1 MAPIDDLLSRMDAL
15 LQPMRA
21 TGDERQ
27 HFLAT
32 YMRTTL
38 AVKHEIERG
47 GFVDAAWTERWDI
60 AFADLYLDA
69 LDDWNAERP
78 VPGPWRV
85 AFEAANATP
94 RVPPIRHLLLGMN
107 AHINYDLP
115 QALIQVIT
123 DQEFDD
129 PALVA
134 RRSRDHEHIDAILSS
149 RVAAEDGEL
158 KKVEQPG
165 DRTLLDHVL
174 TPFNRAGSKR
184 FLKEAR
190 GKVWRNAHALS
201 LARRRSLAEL
211 GERLRELEGL
221 SAARVGGPPAARP
234 GPAAADA
241 RRVRR
246 APAGCVIAPAPTCGA
261 EPRC

>member
-21 TGDERQ
+21 AGDERQ
-27 HFLAT
+27 HFLST
-32 YMRTTL
+32 YMRTTI
-38 AVKHEIERG
+38 AVKHDIERG
-47 GFVDAAWTERWDI
+47 AFVDGDWTERWDI

-69 LDDWNAERP
+69 LEEWNAKGS
-78 VPGPWRV
+78 VPGPWRI

-94 RVPPIRHLLLGMN
+94 RVPPLRHLLLGMN

-115 QALIQVIT
+115 QALILVIT

-129 PALVA
+129 PALVL
-134 RRSRDHEHIDAILSS
+134 RRSRDHERIDAILSG

-158 KKVEQPG
+158 RKMEQPG
-165 DRTLLDHVL
+165 DRTLLDHLL

-190 GKVWRNAHALS
+190 DKVWRNAQALS
-201 LARRRSLAEL
+201 LARRQGLEPL
-211 GERLRELEGL
+211 GDRLRELEAL
-221 SAARVGGPPAARP
+221 SAERVADLRRP
-234 GPAAADA
+234 GQVLLRLTRDGFGVLLP
-241 RRVRR
+241 
-246 APAGCVIAPAPTCGA
+246 GA
-261 EPRC
+261 

>member
-15 LQPMRA
+15 LQPLRA
-21 TGDERQ
+21 AGDERQ

-38 AVKHEIERG
+38 AVKAEIERG
-47 GFVDAAWTERWDI
+47 GFVDTAWTERWDI

-69 LDDWNAERP
+69 LAAWNASGTA
-78 VPGPWRV
+78 PGPWQI
-85 AFEAANATP
+85 AFEAANNTP

-134 RRSRDHEHIDAILSS
+134 RRGRDHEHIDAILSS
-149 RVAAEDGEL
+149 RVGAEDGEL

-165 DRTLLDHVL
+165 DRTLLDRLL

-190 GKVWRNAHALS
+190 GKVWRNAQALNM
-201 LARRRSLAEL
+201 ARRQGLVEL
-211 GERLRELEGL
+211 STRLQELDQL
-221 SAARVGGPPAARP
+221 SAARVADLRKP
-234 GPAAADA
+234 GQVILRLSRDGFGVLLRDA
-241 RRVRR
+241 
-246 APAGCVIAPAPTCGA
+246 
-261 EPRC
+261 

>member
-1 MAPIDDLLSRMDAL
+1 MAPIDDLLFRMDAL

-38 AVKHEIERG
+38 AVKDELERG
-47 GFVDAAWTERWDI
+47 GFVDEAWTERWDI
-60 AFADLYLDA
+60 AFANLYLDA

-85 AFEAANATP
+85 AFEAANAAP

-158 KKVEQPG
+158 KKVGATGRPHAPRSRAHAVQPRGLEAVPEGGTGQGLAERAGAQPRAAAQPG
-165 DRTLLDHVL
+165 
-174 TPFNRAGSKR
+174 RAGR
-184 FLKEAR
+184 AAAR
-190 GKVWRNAHALS
+190 AGRTIGG
-201 LARRRSLAEL
+201 ARR
-211 GERLRELEGL
+211 
-221 SAARVGGPPAARP
+221 GPPAARP

-241 RRVRR
+241 
-246 APAGCVIAPAPTCGA
+246 
-261 EPRC
+261 

>member
-1 MAPIDDLLSRMDAL
+1 MAPIDDLLSRMDTL
-15 LQPMRA
+15 LQPMREA
-21 TGDERQ
+21 GDERQ

-47 GFVDAAWTERWDI
+47 GFVDDAWTERWDI

-69 LDDWNAERP
+69 LDEWNSKGSA
-78 VPGPWRV
+78 PGPWRI
-85 AFEAANATP
+85 AFQAANATP
-94 RVPPIRHLLLGMN
+94 RVPPLRHLLLGMN

-134 RRSRDHEHIDAILSS
+134 RRSRDHERIDAILSS

-158 KKVEQPG
+158 KKMEQPG
-165 DRTLLDHVL
+165 DRTLLDHLL
-174 TPFNRAGSKR
+174 TPFNRAASRR

-190 GKVWRNAHALS
+190 GKVWRNAQALS
-201 LARRRSLAEL
+201 LARRHSLDEL
-211 GERLRELEGL
+211 GGQLRELEAL
-221 SAARVGGPPAARP
+221 SAERVADLRRP
-234 GPAAADA
+234 GQVLLRLTRGGFGVLLPG
-241 RRVRR
+241 V
-246 APAGCVIAPAPTCGA
+246 
-261 EPRC
+261 

>member
-1 MAPIDDLLSRMDAL
+1 MAPIDDLLTRMDAL
-15 LQPMRA
+15 LQPLRA
-21 TGDERQ
+21 VGDERQ

-32 YMRTTL
+32 YMRTTD
-38 AVKHEIERG
+38 AVKRQIEFG
-47 GFVDAAWTERWDI
+47 GFVDADWTERWDI

-69 LDDWNAERP
+69 LDAWNAGER
-78 VPGPWRV
+78 VPGPWQI

-115 QALIQVIT
+115 QALLSVIT

-129 PALVA
+129 PALVG
-134 RRSRDHEHIDAILSS
+134 RRNRDHEHIDAILAS

-158 KKVEQPG
+158 RKVERAG
-165 DRTLLDHVL
+165 DRTLLDHLL

-190 GKVWRNAHALS
+190 GKVWRNAQTLS
-201 LARRRSLAEL
+201 QARRQGLDEL
-211 GERLRELEGL
+211 GERLRELETL
-221 SAARVGGPPAARP
+221 SAERVADLRRP
-234 GPAAADA
+234 GQVLLRLSRDGFG
-241 RRVRR
+241 VLLS
-246 APAGCVIAPAPTCGA
+246 GA
-261 EPRC
+261 

>member
-15 LQPMRA
+15 LQPMRVA
-21 TGDERQ
+21 GDERQ

-32 YMRTTL
+32 YMRTTV
-38 AVKHEIERG
+38 AVKREIERG
-47 GFVDAAWTERWDI
+47 AFVDDDWTERWDI
-60 AFADLYLDA
+60 AFAELYLDA
-69 LDDWNAERP
+69 LDEWNAKGSA
-78 VPGPWRV
+78 PGPWRI
-85 AFEAANATP
+85 AFLAANADP
-94 RVPPIRHLLLGMN
+94 RVPPLRHLLLGMN

-129 PALVA
+129 PALVE

-158 KKVEQPG
+158 KKMEQPG
-165 DRTLLDHVL
+165 DRTLLDHLL

-190 GKVWRNAHALS
+190 GKVWRNAQALS
-201 LARRRSLAEL
+201 LARRQGLEPL
-211 GERLRELEGL
+211 GERLRELEAL
-221 SAARVGGPPAARP
+221 SAERVADLRRP
-234 GPAAADA
+234 GQVLLRLSRDGFGVLLP
-241 RRVRR
+241 
-246 APAGCVIAPAPTCGA
+246 GA
-261 EPRC
+261 

>member
-1 MAPIDDLLSRMDAL
+1 MAPIDDLLSRMDTL
-15 LQPMRA
+15 LQPMREA
-21 TGDERQ
+21 GDERQ

-38 AVKHEIERG
+38 AVKHEIEGG
-47 GFVDAAWTERWDI
+47 GFVDDAWTERWDI

-69 LDDWNAERP
+69 LDEWNAKGSA
-78 VPGPWRV
+78 PGPWRI
-85 AFEAANATP
+85 AFQAANATP
-94 RVPPIRHLLLGMN
+94 RVPPLRHLLLGMN

-134 RRSRDHEHIDAILSS
+134 RRSRDHERIDAILSS

-158 KKVEQPG
+158 KKMEQPG
-165 DRTLLDHVL
+165 DRTLLDHLL
-174 TPFNRAGSKR
+174 TSFNRAASRR

-190 GKVWRNAHALS
+190 GKVWRNAQALS
-201 LARRRSLAEL
+201 LARRHSLEQL
-211 GERLRELEGL
+211 GGKLRELEAL
-221 SAARVGGPPAARP
+221 SAERVADLRRP
-234 GPAAADA
+234 GQVLLRLTRDGFGVLLPEA
-241 RRVRR
+241 
-246 APAGCVIAPAPTCGA
+246 
-261 EPRC
+261 

>member
-15 LQPMRA
+15 LQPMREA
-21 TGDERQ
+21 GDERQ

-32 YMRTTL
+32 YMRTTI
-38 AVKHEIERG
+38 AVKAGIELG
-47 GFVDAAWTERWDI
+47 GFVDAVWTERWDI
-60 AFADLYLDA
+60 AFAALYLDA
-69 LDDWNAERP
+69 LDDWNANGTA
-78 VPGPWRV
+78 PGPWRI
-85 AFEAANATP
+85 AFEAANAMP

-115 QALIQVIT
+115 QALLQVIT

-134 RRSRDHEHIDAILSS
+134 RRGRDHEHIDAILSS

-158 KKVEQPG
+158 KKMERPG
-165 DRTLLDHVL
+165 DRTLLDHLL

-190 GKVWRNAHALS
+190 GKVWRNAQALS
-201 LARRRSLAEL
+201 RARRHDLDEL
-211 GERLRELEGL
+211 GRRLRELEAL
-221 SAARVGGPPAARP
+221 SAERVADLRRP
-234 GPAAADA
+234 GQVLLRLSRDGFGVLLSDA
-241 RRVRR
+241 
-246 APAGCVIAPAPTCGA
+246 
-261 EPRC
+261 

>member
-1 MAPIDDLLSRMDAL
+1 MDAL

-21 TGDERQ
+21 AGDERQ

-47 GFVDAAWTERWDI
+47 GFVDDAWTERWDI

-69 LDDWNAERP
+69 LDDWNAERAGARA
-78 VPGPWRV
+78 VAV

-123 DQEFDD
+123 DAGVRR
-129 PALVA
+129 PGA
-134 RRSRDHEHIDAILSS
+134 RRTAARAITSTSTPSS
-149 RVAAEDGEL
+149 RA
-158 KKVEQPG
+158 
-165 DRTLLDHVL
+165 
-174 TPFNRAGSKR
+174 
-184 FLKEAR
+184 
-190 GKVWRNAHALS
+190 VWR
-201 LARRRSLAEL
+201 
-211 GERLRELEGL
+211 
-221 SAARVGGPPAARP
+221 
-234 GPAAADA
+234 
-241 RRVRR
+241 
-246 APAGCVIAPAPTCGA
+246 
-261 EPRC
+261 PRTAS

>member
-1 MAPIDDLLSRMDAL
+1 MAPIDDLLSRMDTL

-21 TGDERQ
+21 SGDQRQ

-47 GFVDAAWTERWDI
+47 AFVDDAWTERWDI

-69 LDDWNAERP
+69 LDDWNAERS
-78 VPGPWRV
+78 VPGPWRI

-165 DRTLLDHVL
+165 DRTLLDHLL

-190 GKVWRNAHALS
+190 GKVWRNARVLS
-201 LARRRSLAEL
+201 VARRRSLDEL
-211 GERLRELEGL
+211 GGRLRELEGL
-221 SAARVGGPPAARP
+221 SAERVAELRRP
-234 GPAAADA
+234 GQVLLRLTRDGFG
-241 RRVRR
+241 VLLS
-246 APAGCVIAPAPTCGA
+246 GA
-261 EPRC
+261 

>member
-1 MAPIDDLLSRMDAL
+1 M
-15 LQPMRA
+15 
-21 TGDERQ
+21 
-27 HFLAT
+27 
-32 YMRTTL
+32 
-38 AVKHEIERG
+38 G
-47 GFVDAAWTERWDI
+47 GN
-60 AFADLYLDA
+60 AD
-69 LDDWNAERP
+69 RP

-85 AFEAANATP
+85 AFEAANAAP

-134 RRSRDHEHIDAILSS
+134 RRSRDREHIDAILSS

-165 DRTLLDHVL
+165 DRTLLDHAL
-174 TPFNRAGSKR
+174 TPFNRAGSRR

-190 GKVWRNAHALS
+190 GKVWRNAQALS

-211 GERLRELEGL
+211 SERLRELEEL
-221 SAARVGGPPAARP
+221 SAARVADLRRP
-234 GPAAADA
+234 GQVLLRLTRDGFGVLL
-241 RRVRR
+241 R
-246 APAGCVIAPAPTCGA
+246 GA
-261 EPRC
+261 

>member
-1 MAPIDDLLSRMDAL
+1 MAPIDDLLSRMDTL
-15 LQPMRA
+15 LQPMREA
-21 TGDERQ
+21 GDERQ

-38 AVKHEIERG
+38 AVKHEIEGG
-47 GFVDAAWTERWDI
+47 GFVDDAWTERWDI

-69 LDDWNAERP
+69 LDEWNAKGSA
-78 VPGPWRV
+78 PGPWRI
-85 AFEAANATP
+85 AFQAANATP
-94 RVPPIRHLLLGMN
+94 RVPPLRHLLLGMN

-134 RRSRDHEHIDAILSS
+134 RRSRDHERIDAILSS

-158 KKVEQPG
+158 KKMEQPG
-165 DRTLLDHVL
+165 DRTLLDHLL
-174 TPFNRAGSKR
+174 TSFNRAASRR

-201 LARRRSLAEL
+201 LARRHSLEQL
-211 GERLRELEGL
+211 GGKLRELEAL
-221 SAARVGGPPAARP
+221 SAERVADLRRP
-234 GPAAADA
+234 GQVLLRLTRDGFGVLLPEA
-241 RRVRR
+241 
-246 APAGCVIAPAPTCGA
+246 
-261 EPRC
+261 

>member
-1 MAPIDDLLSRMDAL
+1 MAPIDELLSRMDDL
-15 LQPMRA
+15 LQPMCA
-21 TGDERQ
+21 TGDGRQ

-38 AVKHEIERG
+38 AVQHELERG
-47 GFVDAAWTERWDI
+47 GFVDGAWTERWDI
-60 AFADLYLDA
+60 AFADLYLEA

-165 DRTLLDHVL
+165 DRTLLDHLL

-190 GKVWRNAHALS
+190 GKVWRNAQALS
-201 LARRRSLAEL
+201 LARQRSLTEL

-221 SAARVGGPPAARP
+221 SAERVADLRRP
-234 GPAAADA
+234 GQVLLRLTRDGFGVLLRDA
-241 RRVRR
+241 
-246 APAGCVIAPAPTCGA
+246 
-261 EPRC
+261 

>member
-1 MAPIDDLLSRMDAL
+1 MAPIDDLLVRMDAL

-21 TGDERQ
+21 AGDERQ

-47 GFVDAAWTERWDI
+47 GFVDDAWTERWDI
-60 AFADLYLDA
+60 AFADLYLNA

-158 KKVEQPG
+158 KQVELPG
-165 DRTLLDHVL
+165 DRTLLDHLL

-190 GKVWRNAHALS
+190 GKVWRNAQALS

-211 GERLRELEGL
+211 GDRLRELEGL
-221 SAARVGGPPAARP
+221 SAERVADLRRP
-234 GPAAADA
+234 GQVLLRLTRDGFGVLLRDA
-241 RRVRR
+241 
-246 APAGCVIAPAPTCGA
+246 
-261 EPRC
+261 

>member
-1 MAPIDDLLSRMDAL
+1 MAPIDDLLSRMDASL
-15 LQPMRA
+15 LPMRE

-32 YMRTTL
+32 YKRTTI
-38 AVKHEIERG
+38 AVKAEIELG
-47 GFVDAAWTERWDI
+47 GFVDAGWTERWDI
-60 AFADLYLDA
+60 AFAALYLDA
-69 LDDWNAERP
+69 LDEWNAKGTA
-78 VPGPWRV
+78 PGPWRI
-85 AFEAANATP
+85 AFTAANATP

-115 QALIQVIT
+115 QALLQVIT

-134 RRSRDHEHIDAILSS
+134 RRGRDHEHVDAILSS

-158 KKVEQPG
+158 KKVERPG
-165 DRTLLDHVL
+165 DRTLLDHLL

-190 GKVWRNAHALS
+190 GKVWRNAQALS
-201 LARRRSLAEL
+201 LARRRGLDEL
-211 GERLRELEGL
+211 GSRLRELEDL
-221 SAARVGGPPAARP
+221 SADRVADLRRP
-234 GPAAADA
+234 GQVLLRLSRDGFG
-241 RRVRR
+241 VLLS
-246 APAGCVIAPAPTCGA
+246 GA
-261 EPRC
+261 

>member
-21 TGDERQ
+21 AGDERQ

-47 GFVDAAWTERWDI
+47 AFVDDAWTERWDI

-69 LDDWNAERP
+69 LDVWNATGAA
-78 VPGPWRV
+78 PGPWRI

-129 PALVA
+129 PALVQ
-134 RRSRDHEHIDAILSS
+134 RRSRDHE
-149 RVAAEDGEL
+149 
-158 KKVEQPG
+158 
-165 DRTLLDHVL
+165 
-174 TPFNRAGSKR
+174 
-184 FLKEAR
+184 
-190 GKVWRNAHALS
+190 AH
-201 LARRRSLAEL
+201 RRHPL
-211 GERLRELEGL
+211 
-221 SAARVGGPPAARP
+221 
-234 GPAAADA
+234 
-241 RRVRR
+241 
-246 APAGCVIAPAPTCGA
+246 
-261 EPRC
+261 EPRGG

>member
-1 MAPIDDLLSRMDAL
+1 MPQIDDLLARMDTL

-21 TGDERQ
+21 AGDERQ

-38 AVKHEIERG
+38 AVKAQIEQSR
-47 GFVDAAWTERWDI
+47 FVDDAWTERWDI

-69 LDDWNAERP
+69 LDVWNATGAA
-78 VPGPWRV
+78 PGPWQI
-85 AFEAANATP
+85 AFEAANTTP

-134 RRSRDHEHIDAILSS
+134 RRGRDHEHIDEILAS

-158 KKVEQPG
+158 KQVEQPG
-165 DRTLLDHVL
+165 DRTLLDRLL

-184 FLKEAR
+184 FLTEAR
-190 GKVWRNAHALS
+190 GKVWRNAQALS
-201 LARRRSLAEL
+201 LARRQGLVEL
-211 GERLRELEGL
+211 STRLQELEQL
-221 SAARVGGPPAARP
+221 SAARVADLRRP
-234 GPAAADA
+234 GQVLLRLSRDGFGVLLRDA
-241 RRVRR
+241 
-246 APAGCVIAPAPTCGA
+246 
-261 EPRC
+261 

>member
-1 MAPIDDLLSRMDAL
+1 MAPIDDLLARMDAL

-21 TGDERQ
+21 AGDERQ

-32 YMRTTL
+32 YIRTTC
-38 AVKHEIERG
+38 AVKAEIQQGR
-47 GFVDAAWTERWDI
+47 FVDDAWTEGWDI

-69 LDDWNAERP
+69 LDAWNAAGTAS
-78 VPGPWRV
+78 GPWQI

-115 QALIQVIT
+115 QALIQMIT

-134 RRSRDHEHIDAILSS
+134 RRGRDHEHIDAILAS

-165 DRTLLDHVL
+165 DRTLLDHLL

-190 GKVWRNAHALS
+190 GKVWRNAQALS
-201 LARRRSLAEL
+201 LARRQGLVEL
-211 GERLRELEGL
+211 SARLQELEQL
-221 SAARVGGPPAARP
+221 SAARVADLRRP
-234 GPAAADA
+234 GQVLLRLSRGGFGVLLRDA
-241 RRVRR
+241 
-246 APAGCVIAPAPTCGA
+246 
-261 EPRC
+261 

>member
-1 MAPIDDLLSRMDAL
+1 MAPIDELLSRMEAL

-47 GFVDAAWTERWDI
+47 AFVDDAWTERWDI

-69 LDDWNAERP
+69 LDEWSAKGTA
-78 VPGPWRV
+78 PGPWRI
-85 AFEAANATP
+85 AFLAANATP

-129 PALVA
+129 PALVR

-149 RVAAEDGEL
+149 RVAAEDLEL
-158 KKVEQPG
+158 RKMEQPG

-184 FLKEAR
+184 FLREAR
-190 GKVWRNAHALS
+190 SKVWRNAQALS
-201 LARRRSLAEL
+201 SARRQSLDQL
-211 GERLRELEGL
+211 GARLRELEAL
-221 SAARVGGPPAARP
+221 SAERVADLRRP
-234 GPAAADA
+234 GQVLLRLTRDGFGVLLHDA
-241 RRVRR
+241 
-246 APAGCVIAPAPTCGA
+246 
-261 EPRC
+261 

>member
-1 MAPIDDLLSRMDAL
+1 MAPIDDLLVRMDAL

-47 GFVDAAWTERWDI
+47 GVRRRRLDRAVGHRVREPLPGRARGVER
-60 AFADLYLDA
+60 
-69 LDDWNAERP
+69 RTTRC
-78 VPGPWRV
+78 PGRGGSRSRRRTP
-85 AFEAANATP
+85 TP

-158 KKVEQPG
+158 RKMEQPG
-165 DRTLLDHVL
+165 DRTLLDHLL
-174 TPFNRAGSKR
+174 TPFNRAG
-184 FLKEAR
+184 LEAIPEGGAGQGVAQR
-190 GKVWRNAHALS
+190 AGAQPRAATGPG
-201 LARRRSLAEL
+201 AEL
-211 GERLRELEGL
+211 GERLRELEATVGGT
-221 SAARVGGPPAARP
+221 RGGPPPARP
-234 GPAAADA
+234 GPATADA

-246 APAGCVIAPAPTCGA
+246 AALRDA
-261 EPRC
+261 

>member
-15 LQPMRA
+15 FQPMRA
-21 TGDERQ
+21 SGDERQ

-69 LDDWNAERP
+69 LDEWNAERP
-78 VPGPWRV
+78 VPAPWRV
-85 AFEAANATP
+85 AFEAANAAP

-165 DRTLLDHVL
+165 DRTVLDHVL

-190 GKVWRNAHALS
+190 GKVWRNAQALS
-201 LARRRSLAEL
+201 LARRRSLTEL
-211 GERLRELEGL
+211 SERLRELEEL
-221 SAARVGGPPAARP
+221 SAARVADLRRP
-234 GPAAADA
+234 GQVLLRLTRDGFGVLLRDA
-241 RRVRR
+241 
-246 APAGCVIAPAPTCGA
+246 
-261 EPRC
+261 